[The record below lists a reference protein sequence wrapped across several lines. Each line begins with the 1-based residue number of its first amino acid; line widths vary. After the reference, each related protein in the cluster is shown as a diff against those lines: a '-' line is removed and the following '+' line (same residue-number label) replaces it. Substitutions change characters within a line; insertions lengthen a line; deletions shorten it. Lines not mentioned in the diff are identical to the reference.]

1 MQGAVLCCA
10 GVVPGCRRGGC
21 TPCARSKNMDEK
33 MRMCVKGLQD
43 HVRGKELPKISFGV
57 QKFPVQPMTCKTT
70 KGSKAASQRSR
81 DGGQGRACWEHWG
94 VALLSPLCTAWHVV
108 SFRSKITASFPHYG
122 THPHWAGAA
131 GPTGFSWKSRRGA
144 LPLPCFQSCI
154 SQSPPDPTALPTQG
168 WEARSRSGSVSSPN
182 PPSITTEDLA
192 QLSHHSTP
200 AGFALTAPSLWV

>member
-21 TPCARSKNMDEK
+21 TPCARPKNMDEK

-43 HVRGKELPKISFGV
+43 HVRGKALPKISFGV

-108 SFRSKITASFPHYG
+108 SFRSKITASVP
-122 THPHWAGAA
+122 
-131 GPTGFSWKSRRGA
+131 
-144 LPLPCFQSCI
+144 PLWH
-154 SQSPPDPTALPTQG
+154 SPPLG
-168 WEARSRSGSVSSPN
+168 RCCWSHR
-182 PPSITTEDLA
+182 L
-192 QLSHHSTP
+192 QLEEQTG
-200 AGFALTAPSLWV
+200 GFAPSLFSELHFPEPS